1 MFRDPKVVAAG
12 WNDSEIVAPRPRA
25 DLNSDLANRSEEP
38 TALVP
43 ELAEGP
49 AGIEHLAQLPEE
61 SDSSDPFEDDE
72 FFELF
77 GEEDSEE
84 MEEPVEDSDPEESS
98 TDEYDL
104 FDSPAEESDR
114 EESDAEDSD
123 PMDLFEEESIGDDL
137 EEDDGDSAEIQQPAS
152 QDLWESADDIT
163 PTPQTG
169 TSELFE
175 KMTDAEDD
183 LLDRHDGTGPDPDST
198 DYLLDDSDDWL
209 DLDLLQPGSE
219 ELTEQ
224 QRRILQEERA
234 ANEQSCQEEI
244 DKLRAQRL
252 ENIDLSIRIDGNAGE
267 DFPFEC
273 TPEQGTP
280 EQRDW
285 SQITYMWK
293 ASGLC
298 HKPLYFEQVHLER
311 HGHTWGPY
319 TQPLL
324 SGVHFFG
331 TIPIL
336 PYKMGLKT
344 PNECVYTL
352 GHYRP
357 GDCAPYMIDAVPFTW
372 RAAGYQFGASTGLSF
387 LVP

>member
-1 MFRDPKVVAAG
+1 MFRDPQVVTAA
-12 WNDSEIVAPRPRA
+12 WNESETIAPRPRSLELSRTESA
-25 DLNSDLANRSEEP
+25 TPD
-38 TALVP
+38 
-43 ELAEGP
+43 LAEGP
-49 AGIEHLAQLPEE
+49 TGIERLAQVPDEG
-61 SDSSDPFEDDE
+61 DPFEEDD

-77 GEEDSEE
+77 GDEDSADEADDMQDPFE
-84 MEEPVEDSDPEESS
+84 DEEPAEEEPAEESS
-98 TDEYDL
+98 DEYDL
-104 FDSPAEESDR
+104 FDSPGPAESEDESL
-114 EESDAEDSD
+114 
-123 PMDLFEEESIGDDL
+123 DLFDNETPI
-137 EEDDGDSAEIQQPAS
+137 AEPQQPAS
-152 QDLWESADDIT
+152 QDLWDTADEIT
-163 PTPQTG
+163 PTPETG

-183 LLDRHDGTGPDPDST
+183 LLNRHEGVVSEPEN
-198 DYLLDDSDDWL
+198 DYSIDDDDWL

-219 ELTEQ
+219 ELSEQ
-224 QRRILQEERA
+224 QRQILQEERA

-252 ENIDLSIRIDGNAGE
+252 ENIDLSIRIEGNAGE

-273 TPEQGTP
+273 SPEPGTP
-280 EQRDW
+280 KQREW

-311 HGHTWGPY
+311 HGHSWGPY
-319 TQPLL
+319 AQPLL

-372 RAAGYQFGASTGLSF
+372 RAAGFQFGASTGLSF